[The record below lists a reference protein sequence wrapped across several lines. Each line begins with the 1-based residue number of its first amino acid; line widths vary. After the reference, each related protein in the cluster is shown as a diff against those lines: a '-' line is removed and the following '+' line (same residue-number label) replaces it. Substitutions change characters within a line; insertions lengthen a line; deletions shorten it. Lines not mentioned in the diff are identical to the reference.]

1 MMIGEDEV
9 EERRGEVVSLPL
21 MCALKGVCVP
31 VVSEAGKC
39 VHHFSP
45 HLLCVV
51 LCISPSLSVPLP
63 SFLLSLL
70 LSFPL
75 PLFSS

>member
-31 VVSEAGKC
+31 VVSEAGT
-39 VHHFSP
+39 
-45 HLLCVV
+45 
-51 LCISPSLSVPLP
+51 
-63 SFLLSLL
+63 
-70 LSFPL
+70 
-75 PLFSS
+75 